1 MEQVI
6 KEQVKKECNK
16 ICGCIYEETKESIRV
31 YPYTHIITS
40 RLIVAIDMIKE
51 EYAGM
56 VDYYIGYDGLRRE
69 IYISVGDSLIEREQ
83 KQDDIIIA

>member
-6 KEQVKKECNK
+6 KEQVKKECDK
-16 ICGCIYEETKESIRV
+16 ICVCIYEETKGSIRV
-31 YPYTHIITS
+31 YPYKQIITS

-56 VDYYIGYDGLRRE
+56 INYYIGYDGLRRE
-69 IYISVGDSLIEREQ
+69 LYISVGD
-83 KQDDIIIA
+83 